1 MSFGKSSIKMVS
13 IEFMQLLKLQEM
25 MVSTLDWMFELLF
38 LSSPSDKV
46 TLLMYFQI
54 QILGVEIIKLLN
66 ITRNSIGLSF
76 VPWGTP
82 ALIGSQIL
90 ITSFI
95 RKCVAARGEKQQ
107 SDGRI

>member
-1 MSFGKSSIKMVS
+1 MSFDKSSIKMVS
-13 IEFMQLLKLQEM
+13 IEFMQLLELREM

-38 LSSPSDKV
+38 LSSPLDKV
-46 TLLMYFQI
+46 TLLMYFQM

-90 ITSFI
+90 ITSLI
-95 RKCVAARGEKQQ
+95 RKCVAARGEK
-107 SDGRI
+107 

>member
-13 IEFMQLLKLQEM
+13 IEFMQLLELQEM

-38 LSSPSDKV
+38 LSSPLDKV

-76 VPWGTP
+76 VP
-82 ALIGSQIL
+82 
-90 ITSFI
+90 
-95 RKCVAARGEKQQ
+95 
-107 SDGRI
+107 